1 MSRPGSQIRPTFVP
15 GDDSL
20 LDGTWHGPS
29 PEDERRAARVVALR
43 SSSHEDC
50 RDLLQMLGLLTPDTS
65 ELGSYYTEPGS
76 LT

>member
-1 MSRPGSQIRPTFVP
+1 MSRPGSQVRPSFVP

-20 LDGTWHGPS
+20 LDGTWAGPS
-29 PEDERRAARVVALR
+29 REDERKAARVVALA
-43 SSSHEDC
+43 SSSAEDC
-50 RDLLQMLGLLTPDTS
+50 RDLLQTLGLLTPGAG

>member
-29 PEDERRAARVVALR
+29 PED
-43 SSSHEDC
+43 C

>member
-43 SSSHEDC
+43 SS
-50 RDLLQMLGLLTPDTS
+50 
-65 ELGSYYTEPGS
+65 
-76 LT
+76 